1 MVSNSKDF
9 DLEKKQ
15 TVKSLYWCTWEISQ
29 HVLTTALSGKK
40 NTWKLE
46 LVLFVGE
53 NQKEFKSRFLSTFIV
68 KKVSDI

>member
-40 NTWKLE
+40 KILGN
-46 LVLFVGE
+46 
-53 NQKEFKSRFLSTFIV
+53 
-68 KKVSDI
+68 